1 MDGTPYAVRRELLL
15 SPFGIPC
22 SPPPW
27 GTLTA
32 VNIETGSVRW
42 EIPLGTT
49 RDMAPFPFWITIGV
63 PNLGG
68 SIVTQSGLVFIG
80 ATTDHYLRA
89 FDIENGAELW
99 RARLPFGGNAT
110 PITYR
115 LRKDGKQFVVIAA
128 GGHVFS
134 KQAGDAIV
142 AFTLP

>member
-1 MDGTPYAVRRELLL
+1 ML
-15 SPFGIPC
+15 
-22 SPPPW
+22 
-27 GTLTA
+27 
-32 VNIETGSVRW
+32 W

-49 RDMAPFPFWITIGV
+49 RDMAPFPFWFQIGV

-68 SIVTQSGLVFIG
+68 SIVMRSGLVFIG

-89 FDIENGAELW
+89 FDIHSGAELW

-115 LRKDGKQFVVIAA
+115 LRKDGKQFMVIAA
-128 GGHVFS
+128 GSHVFS